1 MPIQIKNPAVR
12 RLADEL
18 AFLTG
23 ESPTETIRKA
33 LEEKMV
39 RLSTRSILRARSAE
53 LARTLGSEFCSSMPA
68 AGASNVLTPAEVQE
82 LLAYGP

>member
-1 MPIQIKNPAVR
+1 MPIQIKNPAVK
-12 RLADEL
+12 RLADKL
-18 AFLTG
+18 ASLTG
-23 ESPTETIRKA
+23 ESPTEAIRKA

-39 RLSTRSILRARSAE
+39 RLSKRSMLRARSAE

-68 AGASNVLTPAEVQE
+68 ACPTNVLTPAEVQE